1 MAGGYGRSLSKHSSL
16 PGAGRKGSKRRAGG
30 KAASSSPWSLGLL
43 LRPKTCLTVVSVLFT
58 FLFLFQGGFMATFFW
73 SNADVKNPNSDDG
86 FRSSVGSRFRRSAGK
101 RDGPSQVGEA
111 VVDISMKA
119 LYDKIAFDDR
129 DGGVWKQG
137 WDVRYKGGEWDE
149 EKLKVF
155 VVPHSHND
163 PGWIR
168 TVEEYYQERT
178 KSILD
183 TVVASLLKVLLLH
196 SISCREILM
205 LRSLHS
211 LHYTDLIF

>member
-1 MAGGYGRSLSKHSSL
+1 MAGGYGRSLPKHSSL
-16 PGAGRKGSKRRAGG
+16 PGASRKGAKRRAV
-30 KAASSSPWSLGLL
+30 KSASSPASWWSVSFW
-43 LRPKTCLTVVSVLFT
+43 LRPKTCLTAASVLFT

-73 SNADVKNPNSDDG
+73 SNAGETEPNSG
-86 FRSSVGSRFRRSAGK
+86 LRASRFRKSEGK
-101 RDGPSQVGEA
+101 RSSEVGEA
-111 VVDISMKA
+111 VVDITMKA

-168 TVEEYYQERT
+168 TVEEYYQERS
-178 KSILD
+178 KHILD
-183 TVVASLLKVLLLH
+183 TIVASLLKVPLH
-196 SISCREILM
+196 STSSLTIP
-205 LRSLHS
+205 SLHCRITPKS
-211 LHYTDLIF
+211 FLSTFDRVKL